1 MSDLTL
7 GFMAIGVM
15 LVFIVLGMHIGVALI
30 VTSFAAV
37 WVLRSPEIAAR
48 FVGAAAND
56 AIRDYLF
63 GVVPLFV
70 LMGMFV
76 SVSGVGRDTFDVF
89 QWLLRRLR
97 GGLGLATV
105 GANAVFAAITG
116 ISIASASVFT
126 KVAVPEMM
134 RHGYTPRFSV
144 GVVAGSS
151 VLGML
156 IPPSLLMIIYGVI
169 AEESIGRMFLAG
181 IIPGVMLASMFAGL
195 ILVFAYLF
203 PHKIFQG
210 GVQKADADVETE
222 TLATASV
229 KFIPILLLVV
239 LVLGGLYSGFFT
251 PTEAG
256 AVGAAGAFLIAI
268 IRRRL
273 TWRKLWQVL
282 TETGY
287 VSVAV
292 LFLIAAASLYSRML
306 AMTGMPAAITE
317 GITQMGLGP
326 WGFLFAYIVIV
337 VLLGCIIDSVSI
349 MLIML
354 PIVLPIAAAF
364 NMDLI
369 WFGVLT
375 VLAVEIGLLT
385 PPFGVSVYT
394 VKSALNNPA
403 ITIRDI
409 FAGTFPFVLVMVLAL
424 FILAM
429 FLGRRPGWPECEF
442 PSPSMIYV
450 FHLLDRPD
458 GLSLRQRLRPE
469 HKVYLGAVAD
479 RIAFAGPLL
488 SDDGANMIG
497 SVLAIDF
504 DSREAALQWQANEPF
519 TRAGLYASIQ
529 VHAFQNLWPQQA
541 GFPPTA

>member
-7 GFMAIGVM
+7 GVMAIGLM

-37 WVLRSPEIAAR
+37 SVIRSPEIAAR

-89 QWLLRRLR
+89 QWLLRKLR

-134 RHGYTPRFSV
+134 RHGYTARFSV

-169 AEESIGRMFLAG
+169 AEESVGRMFLAG
-181 IIPGVMLASMFAGL
+181 IIPGLLLTSLFAAL
-195 ILVFAYLF
+195 ILGFAYF
-203 PHKIFQG
+203 WPSKIFQG
-210 GVQKADADVETE
+210 GVQQADDDVETE
-222 TLATASV
+222 TIATAAV
-229 KFIPILLLVV
+229 KFVPILLLVT

-256 AVGAAGAFLIAI
+256 AVGAAGAFVIAI
-268 IRRRL
+268 IRHRL
-273 TWRKLWQVL
+273 TWRKLWSVL

-292 LFLIAAASLYSRML
+292 LFLIIAASLYSRML

-317 GITQMGLGP
+317 SITQMGLGS
-326 WGFLFAYIVIV
+326 WGFLVAYIAIVI
-337 VLLGCIIDSVSI
+337 LLGCIIDSVSI

-354 PIVLPIAAAF
+354 PIVLPIAGEF
-364 NMDLI
+364 GMDLI

-409 FAGTFPFVLVMVLAL
+409 FAGTFPFVLVMVLTMI
-424 FILAM
+424 ILAI
-429 FLGRRPGWPECEF
+429 FPGMSIW
-442 PSPSMIYV
+442 
-450 FHLLDRPD
+450 LA
-458 GLSLRQRLRPE
+458 RL
-469 HKVYLGAVAD
+469 
-479 RIAFAGPLL
+479 
-488 SDDGANMIG
+488 
-497 SVLAIDF
+497 
-504 DSREAALQWQANEPF
+504 
-519 TRAGLYASIQ
+519 
-529 VHAFQNLWPQQA
+529 
-541 GFPPTA
+541 

>member
-15 LVFIVLGMHIGVALI
+15 LVFIVLGMHIGIALI
-30 VTSFAAV
+30 VTSFATV
-37 WVLRSPEIAAR
+37 WMMRSPEIAAR

-126 KVAVPEMM
+126 KVAVPEMI

-181 IIPGVMLASMFAGL
+181 VFPGLLLAGLFALL
-195 ILVFAYLF
+195 ILVLAYLW
-203 PHKIFQG
+203 PVKIFQG
-210 GVQKADADVETE
+210 GVQHSETDADTE
-222 TLATASV
+222 TLASAAV
-229 KFIPILLLVV
+229 KFLPILVLVL

-256 AVGAAGAFLIAI
+256 AVGAAGSFAIAL

-273 TWRKLWQVL
+273 SWRKLWSVL

-306 AMTGMPAAITE
+306 ALTGMPAAITTA
-317 GITQMGLGP
+317 ITEMGLGP
-326 WGFLFAYIVIV
+326 WGFLVAYLAIVIA
-337 VLLGCIIDSVSI
+337 LGCIIDSVSI

-354 PIVLPIAAAF
+354 PIVLPIASAF
-364 NMDLI
+364 GMDLI

-394 VKSALNNPA
+394 VKSALNNPS
-403 ITIRDI
+403 ITIKDI
-409 FAGTFPFVLVMVLAL
+409 FAGTFPFVIVMVLAL
-424 FILAM
+424 FILAV
-429 FLGRRPGWPECEF
+429 F
-442 PSPSMIYV
+442 P
-450 FHLLDRPD
+450 
-458 GLSLRQRLRPE
+458 GLSLW
-469 HKVYLGAVAD
+469 
-479 RIAFAGPLL
+479 
-488 SDDGANMIG
+488 
-497 SVLAIDF
+497 LA
-504 DSREAALQWQANEPF
+504 RM
-519 TRAGLYASIQ
+519 
-529 VHAFQNLWPQQA
+529 
-541 GFPPTA
+541 

>member
-7 GFMAIGVM
+7 GVMAIGLM

-37 WVLRSPEIAAR
+37 SVIRSPEIAAR

-89 QWLLRRLR
+89 QWLLRKLR

-134 RHGYTPRFSV
+134 RHGYTARFSV

-169 AEESIGRMFLAG
+169 AEESVGRMFLAG
-181 IIPGVMLASMFAGL
+181 IIPGLLLTSLFAAL
-195 ILVFAYLF
+195 ILGFAYF
-203 PHKIFQG
+203 WPSKIFQG
-210 GVQKADADVETE
+210 GVQQADDDVETE
-222 TLATASV
+222 TIATAAV
-229 KFIPILLLVV
+229 KFVPILLLVT

-256 AVGAAGAFLIAI
+256 AVGAAGAFVIAI
-268 IRRRL
+268 IRHRL
-273 TWRKLWQVL
+273 TWRKLWSVL

-292 LFLIAAASLYSRML
+292 LFLIIAASLYSRML

-317 GITQMGLGP
+317 SITQMGLGS
-326 WGFLFAYIVIV
+326 WGFLVAYIAIVI
-337 VLLGCIIDSVSI
+337 LLGCIIDSVSI

-354 PIVLPIAAAF
+354 PIVLPIAGEF
-364 NMDLI
+364 GMDLI

-394 VKSALNNPA
+394 VKSALNDPA

-409 FAGTFPFVLVMVLAL
+409 FAGTFPFVLVMVLTMI
-424 FILAM
+424 ILAI
-429 FLGRRPGWPECEF
+429 FPGMSIW
-442 PSPSMIYV
+442 
-450 FHLLDRPD
+450 LA
-458 GLSLRQRLRPE
+458 RL
-469 HKVYLGAVAD
+469 
-479 RIAFAGPLL
+479 
-488 SDDGANMIG
+488 
-497 SVLAIDF
+497 
-504 DSREAALQWQANEPF
+504 
-519 TRAGLYASIQ
+519 
-529 VHAFQNLWPQQA
+529 
-541 GFPPTA
+541 